1 MSVEKHLNQ
10 VKELLTRAA
19 AKSNNCSEEKHITE
33 FLNDILADKS
43 YDDEDRLN
51 IIRASCL
58 HMKDF
63 CDLVVEVSYKDD

>member
-19 AKSNNCSEEKHITE
+19 AKSNNSSEEKHITE

-63 CDLVVEVSYKDD
+63 CDLVVDESYKD